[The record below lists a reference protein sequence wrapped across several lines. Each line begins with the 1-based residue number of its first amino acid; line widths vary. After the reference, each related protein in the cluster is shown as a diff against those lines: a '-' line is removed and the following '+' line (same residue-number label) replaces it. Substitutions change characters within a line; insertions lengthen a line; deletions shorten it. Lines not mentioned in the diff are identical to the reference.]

1 MTNELLEI
9 AAEGTAPSGI
19 GIFIPAVYDIVWSL
33 VPAALIFVF
42 FWKYALPKFRQI
54 TDDRAAAI
62 EGGIAKAE
70 AAQAEAQ
77 ALLTQ
82 YTAQLEQ
89 ARTDAN
95 ELREEARRDGQA
107 ILAELKEQAQN
118 EAARILATAQ
128 AQIEADRQAALISLR
143 AEVGTLALDLAGSVL
158 GEKLSSDKA
167 ASAVVDRFLADL
179 GSDSKVKAGK

>member
-1 MTNELLEI
+1 
-9 AAEGTAPSGI
+9 
-19 GIFIPAVYDIVWSL
+19 
-33 VPAALIFVF
+33 
-42 FWKYALPKFRQI
+42 
-54 TDDRAAAI
+54 
-62 EGGIAKAE
+62 
-70 AAQAEAQ
+70 
-77 ALLTQ
+77 LLTQ